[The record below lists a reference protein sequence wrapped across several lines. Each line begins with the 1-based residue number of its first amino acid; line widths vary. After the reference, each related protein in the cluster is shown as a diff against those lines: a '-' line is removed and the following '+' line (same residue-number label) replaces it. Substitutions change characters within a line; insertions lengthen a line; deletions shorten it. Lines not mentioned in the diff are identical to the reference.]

1 MESISLW
8 LQPDGRFGAVG
19 DREQEQGEE
28 VLEEDG
34 GLLEP
39 FSENYT
45 LYLLAHQGQEER
57 RVGQLIGLGGS
68 TLNIFVE

>member
-1 MESISLW
+1 M
-8 LQPDGRFGAVG
+8 QFGG

-34 GLLEP
+34 GREEIVSCLSR